1 MSIEFV
7 LQLWGMMQTAEKKQQ
22 QQQKTKQKNTHTKTA
37 NEAEEVVIEMIN
49 AIAKLDEDFRR
60 VWMCITLLS
69 IQTPFKSSSR

>member
-1 MSIEFV
+1 
-7 LQLWGMMQTAEKKQQ
+7 MMRTAEKKQQ

-60 VWMCITLLS
+60 V
-69 IQTPFKSSSR
+69 